1 MKINKHFSVNLESS
15 SGPQFLKTKYS
26 EKITMS
32 NASKTSTRYLSFA
45 DQRAV
50 IQ

>member
-1 MKINKHFSVNLESS
+1 MKINKHLSVNLESNS
-15 SGPQFLKTKYS
+15 APQFLKTEYS
-26 EKITMS
+26 ETIVMS
-32 NASKTSTRYLSFA
+32 TNSKTSTRYLSFA